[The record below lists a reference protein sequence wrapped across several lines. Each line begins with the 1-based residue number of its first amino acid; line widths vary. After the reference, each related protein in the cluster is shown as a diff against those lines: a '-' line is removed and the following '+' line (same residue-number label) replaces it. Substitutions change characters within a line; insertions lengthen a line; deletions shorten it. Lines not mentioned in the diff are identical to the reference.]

1 MKSIIVGI
9 DFQNQSYSAM
19 KFAVNMALRIQTKLV
34 LVFVNKRDRSK
45 DIFQRP
51 KDKVAAEAKK
61 RFEDL
66 IDKYKNQLSSDHFE
80 YRIAEGEE
88 IYEELDLIASKNR
101 ADIIVIGTHGKTG
114 SRLFNSSGAFRIVEN
129 CTIPVVT
136 IKDGAKI
143 STDIKIILVPIDSSV
158 ESRQKVPFS
167 VKIAHIFGAQIHML
181 AMNHSKT
188 ESIKENIRLYTKQAA
203 EYMEKQ
209 SVNFVV
215 KSIETDD
222 VVRTTINYSE
232 EIGADIIA
240 SMSTQLSAT
249 SNLWKGTFA
258 EQIICKSHV
267 PVLNIQTKDF
277 IRTLSR

>member
-19 KFAVNMALRIQTKLV
+19 KFAVNMALRIETKLV
-34 LVFVNKRDRSK
+34 LVFVNKRDKSK

-51 KDKVAAEAKK
+51 KEKVVDEAKQ
-61 RFEDL
+61 RFENL
-66 IDKYKNQLSSDHFE
+66 ISKYKDQLSSEFFE
-80 YRIAEGEE
+80 YRIVEGDE
-88 IYEELDLIASKNR
+88 IFEELDTVASKNR
-101 ADIIVIGTHGKTG
+101 AEIIVIGTHGKTN
-114 SRLFNSSGAFRIVEN
+114 SRLFNSSGAFRIVEK

-143 STDIKIILVPIDSSV
+143 STDINTILVPIDSSV

-167 VKIAHIFGAQIHML
+167 VKMAHLFGAKIHML
-181 AMNHSKT
+181 AMYHTRT
-188 ESIKENIRLYTKQAA
+188 ESIKENILSYTKQAA
-203 EYMEKQ
+203 VYMEKH

-232 EIGADIIA
+232 EIGADLIA